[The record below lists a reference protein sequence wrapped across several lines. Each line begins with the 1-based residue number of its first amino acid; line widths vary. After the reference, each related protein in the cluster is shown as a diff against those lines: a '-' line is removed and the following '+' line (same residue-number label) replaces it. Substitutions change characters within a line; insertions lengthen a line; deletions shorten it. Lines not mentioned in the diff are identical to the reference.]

1 MFFDNHGVRNGQSL
15 SGSLAGFFG
24 GKEKIK
30 NFVPDF
36 FRDAGTGIADA
47 NFSLAAFVNRTDV
60 DGAFLGLVV
69 FIFLSNG
76 MGGIDRT
83 GEKAW
88 IGRAWG
94 DYNNGIP
101 LDPVLQE
108 QALREGALWPYCK
121 NIEARRC
128 PTGWRG
134 ELQSYNV
141 FDGMNGLARNG
152 THANGKGL
160 RKGKTVLWIKRLTD
174 ITDPSPAYRGVF
186 LDEGRTTPDSYAVHY
201 DHEEWWDPP
210 LIRHGDGDTLSYADG
225 HAGYYKFKDKRTL
238 EAGYLELENKY
249 WSQATKVQPNN
260 EDLRFIVK
268 TCWGALG
275 FR

>member
-1 MFFDNHGVRNGQSL
+1 MKRSK
-15 SGSLAGFFG
+15 GFTLI
-24 GKEKIK
+24 E
-30 NFVPDF
+30 
-36 FRDAGTGIADA
+36 
-47 NFSLAAFVNRTDV
+47 L
-60 DGAFLGLVV
+60 LVV
-69 FIFLSNG
+69 IAIIAVLMGILMPALSRAREQGKRIRCQANLKQLTLGWLMYAEDNNGKIVNG

-88 IGRAWG
+88 IGQAWG

-108 QALREGALWPYCK
+108 KALQEGALWPYCK
-121 NIEARRC
+121 NIEARKC

-134 ELQSYNV
+134 ELQSYNC
-141 FDGMNGLARNG
+141 FDGMNGLARDG

-160 RKGKTVLWIKRLTD
+160 RKGKTILWIKRLTD

-201 DHEEWWDPP
+201 NHEEWWDPP

-249 WSQATKVQPNN
+249 WSQATKVQPQN